1 MMSFES
7 KVIDT
12 TVEKLFGTTS
22 CLVIKPLYEKGLF
35 RNILAQ
41 HQNRGFRENSDD
53 ALASA
58 RFMVWI
64 LCGLLKPLLARHL

>member
-1 MMSFES
+1 MSFES

-35 RNILAQ
+35 RIKLQ
-41 HQNRGFRENSDD
+41 KGRRYLPVLSRGWNVPRQGHHKSGTKTK
-53 ALASA
+53 
-58 RFMVWI
+58 
-64 LCGLLKPLLARHL
+64 GL